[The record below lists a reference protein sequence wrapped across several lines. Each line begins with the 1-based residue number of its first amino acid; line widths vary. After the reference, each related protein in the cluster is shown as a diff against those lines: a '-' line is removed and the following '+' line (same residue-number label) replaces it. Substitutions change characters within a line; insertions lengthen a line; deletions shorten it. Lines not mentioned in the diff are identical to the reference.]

1 MRGQS
6 QGREPAHD
14 APDDG
19 SQSTRRGRRHFFRS
33 PIKRLI
39 DSRGLVEQLINRV
52 ETRVGS
58 LGACA
63 YAGRHILKVLFDTS
77 SGLAI
82 QVGLPRLS
90 ARPTVEDVS
99 GRRQEGVIPD
109 TTSIGGLDEP
119 LDY

>member
-1 MRGQS
+1 M
-6 QGREPAHD
+6 PM
-14 APDDG
+14 P
-19 SQSTRRGRRHFFRS
+19 
-33 PIKRLI
+33 
-39 DSRGLVEQLINRV
+39 V
-52 ETRVGS
+52 
-58 LGACA
+58 
-63 YAGRHILKVLFDTS
+63 DTS
-77 SGLAI
+77 SKCCSTHPSGLAI